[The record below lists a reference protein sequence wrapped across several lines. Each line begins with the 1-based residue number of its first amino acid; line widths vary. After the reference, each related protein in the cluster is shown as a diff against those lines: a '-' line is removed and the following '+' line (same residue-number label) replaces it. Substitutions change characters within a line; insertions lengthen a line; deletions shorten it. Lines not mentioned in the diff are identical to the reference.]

1 VSCYCRPYRSRI
13 PRPLLLLNAPP
24 TLFLLSQDE
33 LPPGFVRQANRDEDL
48 TTPTWSHASRVYWRF
63 NPEIGPD
70 DITSLHMGI
79 TVYDSPGQASAG
91 LASLYPE
98 LLRNFELVESTSD
111 VGEEAVRMWH
121 SIAQPGVRQAEA
133 WYILFR
139 VGPVV
144 ARSRWGDF
152 DDLPN
157 HEGCALTYC
166 VLGAVAMSE
175 SCFPGMLGSGTTVL
189 DESFLL
195 ELDGGRRFGSR
206 RPKSRVG
213 RWGRSCWR

>member
-1 VSCYCRPYRSRI
+1 MRLGVGALI
-13 PRPLLLLNAPP
+13 VLLLSSISFAHPAAFAFAQRADP

-157 HEGCALTYC
+157 HEHALD
-166 VLGAVAMSE
+166 LAVQLEAKLRGYYAAS
-175 SCFPGMLGSGTTVL
+175 L
-189 DESFLL
+189 D
-195 ELDGGRRFGSR
+195 
-206 RPKSRVG
+206 
-213 RWGRSCWR
+213 